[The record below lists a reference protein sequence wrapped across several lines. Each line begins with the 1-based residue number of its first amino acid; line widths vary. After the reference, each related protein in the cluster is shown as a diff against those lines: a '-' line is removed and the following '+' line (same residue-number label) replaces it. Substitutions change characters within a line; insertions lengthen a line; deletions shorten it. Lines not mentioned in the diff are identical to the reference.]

1 MPAQNNLRITLCLI
15 GLAAVFSLTAVSRAE
30 EEKPEPRPPF
40 AKGPIEK
47 IDLANKR
54 LTLKTRDGTETIAW
68 TERTY
73 VFRGKEKISPDK
85 LKQGEIIAVRF
96 YTDEQG
102 QLVAQ
107 RIKAATVPTPP
118 ELSPN
123 PTP

>member
-1 MPAQNNLRITLCLI
+1 MPAQRKLRIAFCL
-15 GLAAVFSLTAVSRAE
+15 FSLVALFSFATTTRAE
-30 EEKPEPRPPF
+30 DEKPEPRPPF

-47 IDLANKR
+47 IDLANKH
-54 LTLKTRDGTETIAW
+54 LTLKTHDGSETFAW

-102 QLVAQ
+102 RLIAQ
-107 RIKAATVPTPP
+107 RIKAAPAPAAPEPTP
-118 ELSPN
+118 N
-123 PTP
+123 PAP